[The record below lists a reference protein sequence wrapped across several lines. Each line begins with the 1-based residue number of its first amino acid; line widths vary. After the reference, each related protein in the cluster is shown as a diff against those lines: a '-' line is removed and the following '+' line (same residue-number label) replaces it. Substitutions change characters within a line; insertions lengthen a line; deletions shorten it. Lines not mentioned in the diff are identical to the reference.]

1 MDTNTTPLVEVEA
14 LKMHFSMKGG
24 AFSRRKGLIKAVDGV
39 NFKIYPNETFGL
51 VGESGCGKTT
61 VGRAI
66 LKAIKPTAG
75 KVLFHSKDEKIVDF
89 VPLSQKEI
97 RPYRQEAQMI
107 FQDPYS
113 SLSPRMTVQEI
124 LEEPLR
130 LAGHTDKKYLYEQA
144 KDMIQQVGLRSSHL
158 MRYPHAFSGGQRQ
171 RIGIGRALITRP
183 RFIVADEAV
192 SALDVSVQAQILE
205 ILSNLKDKM
214 DLSFLFISHDLSVVK
229 YLCDRV
235 GVMYLGRIV
244 EVAPTEIL
252 FSNPLHP
259 YTEALIHAIPD
270 INERQ
275 IRSDILAGE
284 IPDAANPPSGCAF
297 HTRCKYAKDLC
308 KKEAPESREFNDTH
322 NGTQILRQSAC
333 HYVEEIYPNHKE
345 RNKNET

>member
-1 MDTNTTPLVEVEA
+1 MDNSTNITPLVEVED

-24 AFSRRKGLIKAVDGV
+24 AFSRRKGVIKAVDGV

-66 LKAIKPTAG
+66 LKAIQPTSG
-75 KVLFHSKDEKIVDF
+75 KVLYESKSGEKIDL
-89 VPLSQKEI
+89 VPMSNKAL
-97 RPYRQEAQMI
+97 RPYRQEVQMI

-130 LAGHTDKKYLYEQA
+130 LAGHTDKEYLYEQA
-144 KDMIQQVGLRSSHL
+144 ADMIQQVGLRSSHL

-171 RIGIGRALITRP
+171 RIGIARALITRP

-205 ILSNLKDKM
+205 ILADLKERL

-244 EVAPTEIL
+244 EVAPTETL
-252 FSNPLHP
+252 FSSPLHP
-259 YTEALIHAIPD
+259 YTEALMHAIPD
-270 INERQ
+270 INERE

-297 HTRCKYAKDLC
+297 HNRCKYVKDKC
-308 KKEAPESREFNDTH
+308 KAEIPALREFTDTVD
-322 NGTQILRQSAC
+322 GKQILRQSAC
-333 HYVEEIYPNHKE
+333 HFVEEIY
-345 RNKNET
+345 NK

>member
-1 MDTNTTPLVEVEA
+1 MNSKAIPLVEVDG

-24 AFSRRKGLIKAVDGV
+24 AFSRRQGVIKAVDDI

-66 LKAIKPTAG
+66 LKAMEPTGG
-75 KVLFHSKDEKIVDF
+75 KVVYQRKNGDKVDL
-89 VPLSQKEI
+89 VPLNQKQL
-97 RPYRQEAQMI
+97 RPIRQEVQMI

-130 LAGHTDKKYLYEQA
+130 LAGIKDKKYLYEQA
-144 KDMIQQVGLRSSHL
+144 KEMIQQVGLRASHL

-171 RIGIGRALITRP
+171 RIGIARALITRP

-205 ILSNLKDKM
+205 ILSELKEKF
-214 DLSFLFISHDLSVVK
+214 DLSYLFISHDLSVVK

-244 EVAPTEIL
+244 EVADTDVL
-252 FSNPLHP
+252 YNKPLHP
-259 YTEALIHAIPD
+259 YTEALMHAIPD
-270 INERQ
+270 IEERS
-275 IRSDILAGE
+275 IRSDILGGE

-297 HTRCKYAKDLC
+297 HNRCKYC
-308 KKEAPESREFNDTH
+308 KEICKTKTPELKTFSETH
-322 NGTQILRQSAC
+322 NGEEILRQSAC
-333 HYVEEIYPNHKE
+333 HLAEEIYLKQ
-345 RNKNET
+345 

>member
-1 MDTNTTPLVEVEA
+1 MSTTTPLVEVEG

-24 AFSRRKGLIKAVDGV
+24 SFSRRKGVIKAVDGLK
-39 NFKIYPNETFGL
+39 FKIYPNETFGL

-66 LKAIKPTAG
+66 LKAVQPTGG
-75 KVLFHSKDEKIVDF
+75 KVIYHSKNGEKIDL
-89 VPLSQKEI
+89 VPMSNKEL
-97 RPYRQEAQMI
+97 RPYRQEIQMI

-113 SLSPRMTVQEI
+113 SLSPRMTIQEI
-124 LEEPLR
+124 LEEPMR
-130 LAGHTDKKYLYEQA
+130 LAGITDKDYLYEQA
-144 KDMIQQVGLRSSHL
+144 AEMIEQVGLRSSHL

-171 RIGIGRALITRP
+171 RIGIARALITRP

-205 ILSNLKDKM
+205 ILANLKEKFE
-214 DLSFLFISHDLSVVK
+214 LSYLFISHDLSVVK

-244 EVAPTEIL
+244 EVAPTEAL
-252 FSNPLHP
+252 YTRPLHP
-259 YTEALIHAIPD
+259 YTEALLHAIPD

-297 HTRCKYAKDLC
+297 HNRCKYAKELC
-308 KKEAPESREFNDTH
+308 KSETPELKEITDTFN
-322 NGTQILRQSAC
+322 GKEILRQSAC
-333 HYVEEIYPNHKE
+333 HFVEEIYDK
-345 RNKNET
+345 

>member
-1 MDTNTTPLVEVEA
+1 MDYNTTPLVEVED
-14 LKMHFSMKGG
+14 LQMHFSMKGG
-24 AFSRRKGLIKAVDGV
+24 AFSRRAGIIKAVDGV
-39 NFKIYPNETFGL
+39 SFKIFPNETFGL

-66 LKAIKPTAG
+66 LKAMQPTAG
-75 KVLFHSKDEKIVDF
+75 KVVYNSKSGEKIDL
-89 VPLSQKEI
+89 VPMTNKEL
-97 RPYRQEAQMI
+97 RPYRQEIQMI

-113 SLSPRMTVQEI
+113 SLSPRMTVQQI

-130 LAGHTDKKYLYEQA
+130 LAGHTDKKYLYAQA
-144 KDMIQQVGLRSSHL
+144 EEMIQQVGLRSSHL

-171 RIGIGRALITRP
+171 RIGIARSLITRP

-205 ILSNLKDKM
+205 ILADLKDKF
-214 DLSFLFISHDLSVVK
+214 DLSYLFISHDLSVVK

-244 EVAPTEIL
+244 EVAPTDAL
-252 FSNPLHP
+252 FKAPLHP
-259 YTEALIHAIPD
+259 YTEALMHAIPD

-297 HTRCKYAKDLC
+297 HNRCKYAKDKC
-308 KKEAPESREFNDTH
+308 KSEVPKLREFTSTF
-322 NGTQILRQSAC
+322 NGEEIFRQSAC
-333 HYVEEIYPNHKE
+333 HFVEDIYYK
-345 RNKNET
+345 

>member
-1 MDTNTTPLVEVEA
+1 MDSTPLIEVEN

-24 AFSRRKGLIKAVDGV
+24 AFSRRTGLIKAVDDI

-66 LKAIKPTAG
+66 LKAIEPTSG
-75 KVLFHSKDEKIVDF
+75 KVIFHSKSGEKIDL
-89 VPLSQKEI
+89 VPMSNKEL
-97 RPYRQEAQMI
+97 RPYRQEVQMI

-130 LAGHTDKKYLYEQA
+130 LAGIKDKTYLYEQA
-144 KDMIQQVGLRSSHL
+144 KEMIEQVGLRSSHL

-171 RIGIGRALITRP
+171 RIGIARSLITRP

-205 ILSNLKDKM
+205 ILGNLKDKFN
-214 DLSFLFISHDLSVVK
+214 LSYLFISHDLSVVK

-244 EVAPTEIL
+244 EVSPTAEL
-252 FSNPLHP
+252 YQRPLHP
-259 YTEALIHAIPD
+259 YTEALLHAIPD
-270 INERQ
+270 INERG
-275 IRSDILAGE
+275 IRTDILGGE
-284 IPDAANPPSGCAF
+284 IPDAANPPSGCTF
-297 HTRCKYAKDLC
+297 HNRCKYAKDKC
-308 KKEAPESREFNDTH
+308 KSDVPELRELSFLHEGKE
-322 NGTQILRQSAC
+322 ILRQSAC
-333 HYVEEIYPNHKE
+333 HFVEDIYQQ
-345 RNKNET
+345 

>member
-1 MDTNTTPLVEVEA
+1 MESAALVEVEG
-14 LKMHFSMKGG
+14 LKMHFSMKSG
-24 AFSRRKGLIKAVDGV
+24 AFSRRKGVIKAVDDV
-39 NFKIYPNETFGL
+39 NFKIFPNETFGL

-66 LKAIKPTAG
+66 LKAIQPTSG
-75 KVLFHSKDEKIVDF
+75 KVIYHSKGGENIDL
-89 VPLSQKEI
+89 VPMSNKEL
-97 RPYRQEAQMI
+97 RPYRQEVQMI

-124 LEEPLR
+124 LEEPMR
-130 LAGHTDKKYLYEQA
+130 IAGVTDSEYLYEQA
-144 KDMIQQVGLRSSHL
+144 SEMIQQVGMRSSHL

-171 RIGIGRALITRP
+171 RIGIARALITRP

-205 ILSNLKDKM
+205 ILSDLKDKFS
-214 DLSFLFISHDLSVVK
+214 LSYLFISHDLSVVK

-244 EVAPTEIL
+244 EVASTDAL
-252 FSNPLHP
+252 FNNPLHP
-259 YTEALIHAIPD
+259 YTEALLHAIPD

-284 IPDAANPPSGCAF
+284 IPDAANPPLAVHFIIAVNTPKS
-297 HTRCKYAKDLC
+297 YARVKHQC
-308 KKEAPESREFNDTH
+308 YESLLTTH
-322 NGTQILRQSAC
+322 NGKEILRQSAC
-333 HYVEEIYPNHKE
+333 HFVEEIYHKQ
-345 RNKNET
+345 

>member
-1 MDTNTTPLVEVEA
+1 MESDALVEVEG
-14 LKMHFSMKGG
+14 LKMHFSMKSG
-24 AFSRRKGLIKAVDGV
+24 AFSRRKGLIKAVDDV
-39 NFKIYPNETFGL
+39 NFKILPNETFGL

-66 LKAIKPTAG
+66 LKAIQPTAG
-75 KVLFHSKDEKIVDF
+75 KVLYHSKSGETIDL
-89 VPLSQKEI
+89 VPMSNEEL
-97 RPYRQEAQMI
+97 RPYRQEVQMV

-124 LEEPLR
+124 LEEPMR
-130 LAGHTDKKYLYEQA
+130 LAGITDSEYLYKQA
-144 KDMIQQVGLRSSHL
+144 CEMIEQVGMRSSHL

-171 RIGIGRALITRP
+171 RIGIARALITHP

-205 ILSNLKDKM
+205 ILGNLKDKFS
-214 DLSFLFISHDLSVVK
+214 LSFLFISHDLSVVK

-244 EVAPTEIL
+244 EVASTDSL
-252 FSNPLHP
+252 FNNPLHP
-259 YTEALIHAIPD
+259 YTEALLHAIPD

-297 HTRCKYAKDLC
+297 HNRCKYAKELC
-308 KKEAPESREFNDTH
+308 KSKTPELQEFVDLH
-322 NGTQILRQSAC
+322 SGEEILRQSAC
-333 HYVEEIYPNHKE
+333 HFVNEIYHKQ
-345 RNKNET
+345 

>member
-1 MDTNTTPLVEVEA
+1 MMDTQTNTTPLVEVNA
-14 LKMHFSMKGG
+14 LKVHFSMKGG
-24 AFSRRKGLIKAVDGV
+24 AFSRRKGVIKAVDGL
-39 NFKIYPNETFGL
+39 NFNVYPNETLGL

-66 LKAIKPTAG
+66 LKAIQPSSG
-75 KVLFHSKDEKIVDF
+75 EVIYHSKNGEKVDF
-89 VPLSQKEI
+89 VTMSNKQL
-97 RPYRQEAQMI
+97 RPYRQEVQMI

-113 SLSPRMTVQEI
+113 SLSPRMTIQEI

-130 LAGHTDKKYLYEQA
+130 LAGHTDKEFLYEQA
-144 KDMIQQVGLRSSHL
+144 ETMIQQVGLRSSHL

-171 RIGIGRALITRP
+171 RIGIARALITRP

-205 ILSNLKDKM
+205 ILSDLKQKL

-244 EVAPTEIL
+244 EVASTEVL

-259 YTEALIHAIPD
+259 YTEALLHAIPD

-297 HTRCKYAKDLC
+297 HNRCKYAKDLC
-308 KKEAPESREFNDTH
+308 KQEAPELRDFSDTL
-322 NGTQILRQSAC
+322 NGQTISRQSAC
-333 HYVEEIYPNHKE
+333 HFVEEIYRK
-345 RNKNET
+345 

>member
-1 MDTNTTPLVEVEA
+1 MESTPLVEVEG

-24 AFSRRKGLIKAVDGV
+24 SFSRRKGTIKAVNDLQ
-39 NFKIYPNETFGL
+39 FKIYPNETFGL

-61 VGRAI
+61 VGRAV
-66 LKAIKPTAG
+66 LKAIQPTAG
-75 KVLFHSKDEKIVDF
+75 KVIYHSKSGKKVDF
-89 VPLSQKEI
+89 VPMSSKEI
-97 RPYRQEAQMI
+97 RPYRQEVQMI

-113 SLSPRMTVQEI
+113 SLSPRMTIQQI
-124 LEEPLR
+124 LEEPMR
-130 LAGHTDKKYLYEQA
+130 LAGVTDEEYMYEQA
-144 KDMIQQVGLRSSHL
+144 KTMIQQVGLRASHL

-171 RIGIGRALITRP
+171 RIGIARALITRP

-205 ILSNLKDKM
+205 ILGELKEKM

-244 EVAPTEIL
+244 EIGSTDAL
-252 FSNPLHP
+252 FTKPLHP
-259 YTEALIHAIPD
+259 YTEALLHAIPD
-270 INERQ
+270 INERK

-297 HTRCKYAKDLC
+297 HNRCKYAKDRC
-308 KKEAPESREFNDTH
+308 MSEAPELREFTDIH
-322 NGTQILRQSAC
+322 EGKEILRQSAC
-333 HYVEEIYPNHKE
+333 HFVEEIY
-345 RNKNET
+345 NK

>member
-1 MDTNTTPLVEVEA
+1 MNTTPLVEVDG
-14 LKMHFSMKGG
+14 LKMYFSMKGG
-24 AFSRRKGLIKAVDGV
+24 SFSRRKGVIKAVD
-39 NFKIYPNETFGL
+39 NLSFNIYPNETFGL

-66 LKAIKPTAG
+66 LKAVQPTGG
-75 KVLFHSKDEKIVDF
+75 KVIYHSKRGEKIDL
-89 VPLSQKEI
+89 VPMTNKEL
-97 RPYRQEAQMI
+97 RPYRQEVQMI

-113 SLSPRMTVQEI
+113 SLSPRMTIQEI
-124 LEEPLR
+124 LEEPMR
-130 LAGHTDKKYLYEQA
+130 LAGITDKEYLYKQA
-144 KDMIQQVGLRSSHL
+144 AEMIEQVGLRSSHL

-171 RIGIGRALITRP
+171 RIGIARALITRP

-205 ILSNLKDKM
+205 ILANLKDKFE
-214 DLSFLFISHDLSVVK
+214 LSYLFISHDLSVVK

-244 EVAPTEIL
+244 EVAPTEAL
-252 FSNPLHP
+252 YARPLHP
-259 YTEALIHAIPD
+259 YTEALLHAIPD

-297 HTRCKYAKDLC
+297 HNRCKYAKDRC
-308 KKEAPESREFNDTH
+308 KREVPELKELSDTID
-322 NGTQILRQSAC
+322 GKTILRQSAC
-333 HYVEEIYPNHKE
+333 HFVEEIYDKQ
-345 RNKNET
+345 

>member
-1 MDTNTTPLVEVEA
+1 MNSETTPLVEVDG

-24 AFSRRKGLIKAVDGV
+24 TFSRRQGVIKAVDDI

-66 LKAIKPTAG
+66 LKAMEPTGG
-75 KVLFHSKDEKIVDF
+75 KVIYQRKSGERVDL
-89 VPLSQKEI
+89 VPMNQKEM
-97 RPYRQEAQMI
+97 RPIRQEVQMI

-130 LAGHTDKKYLYEQA
+130 LAGIKDKAYLYEQA
-144 KDMIQQVGLRSSHL
+144 KDMIQQVGLRASHL

-171 RIGIGRALITRP
+171 RIGIARALITRP

-205 ILSNLKDKM
+205 ILGELKDKF
-214 DLSFLFISHDLSVVK
+214 DLSYLFISHDLSVVK

-244 EVAPTEIL
+244 EVASTDVL
-252 FSNPLHP
+252 FKKPLHP
-259 YTEALIHAIPD
+259 YTEALMHAIPD
-270 INERQ
+270 IEERQ
-275 IRSDILAGE
+275 IRSDILGGE
-284 IPDAANPPSGCAF
+284 IPDAANPPSGCTF
-297 HTRCKYAKDLC
+297 HNRCKYATDLC
-308 KKEAPESREFNDTH
+308 KSQSPELRQFTDTH
-322 NGTQILRQSAC
+322 NGKEIFRQSAC
-333 HYVEEIYPNHKE
+333 HLVEEIYLKQ
-345 RNKNET
+345 

>member
-1 MDTNTTPLVEVEA
+1 MDNNTTPLLEVEG
-14 LKMHFSMKGG
+14 LQMHFSMKGG
-24 AFSRRKGLIKAVDGV
+24 AFSRRAGVIKAVDGV
-39 NFKIYPNETFGL
+39 TFKVFPNETLGL

-61 VGRAI
+61 VGRAV
-66 LKAIKPTAG
+66 LKSIDPTGG
-75 KVLFHSKDEKIVDF
+75 KVIFHSKTGEKIDF
-89 VPLSQKEI
+89 VPMTNKEL
-97 RPYRQEAQMI
+97 RPYRQEVQMI

-130 LAGHTDKKYLYEQA
+130 LAGHTDKDYLYEQA
-144 KDMIQQVGLRSSHL
+144 KIMIEQVGLRSSHL

-171 RIGIGRALITRP
+171 RIGIARSLITRP

-205 ILSNLKDKM
+205 ILAELKEKM
-214 DLSFLFISHDLSVVK
+214 GLSYLFISHDLSVVK

-244 EVAPTEIL
+244 EVAPTDAL
-252 FSNPLHP
+252 FNNPLHP
-259 YTEALIHAIPD
+259 YSEALMHAIPD
-270 INERQ
+270 ISERQ

-297 HTRCKYAKDLC
+297 HNRCKYAKDKC
-308 KKEAPESREFNDTH
+308 KSEIPELRGFTDTLDGKEIFRE
-322 NGTQILRQSAC
+322 SAC
-333 HYVEEIYPNHKE
+333 HFVEEIFYNHDKE
-345 RNKNET
+345 MV

>member
-1 MDTNTTPLVEVEA
+1 MDSTPLIEVEN

-24 AFSRRKGLIKAVDGV
+24 AFSRRTGLIKAVDDI

-66 LKAIKPTAG
+66 LKAIEPTSG
-75 KVLFHSKDEKIVDF
+75 KVIFHSKSGKKIDL
-89 VPLSQKEI
+89 VPMSNKEL
-97 RPYRQEAQMI
+97 RPFRQEVQMI

-113 SLSPRMTVQEI
+113 SLSPRMTIQEI

-130 LAGHTDKKYLYEQA
+130 LAGIKDKKYLYEQA
-144 KDMIQQVGLRSSHL
+144 KEMIEQVGLRSSHL

-171 RIGIGRALITRP
+171 RIGIARSLITRP

-205 ILSNLKDKM
+205 ILGNLKDKFN
-214 DLSFLFISHDLSVVK
+214 LSYLFISHDLSVVK

-244 EVAPTEIL
+244 EVSPTAEL
-252 FSNPLHP
+252 YKKPLHP
-259 YTEALIHAIPD
+259 YTEALLHAIPD
-270 INERQ
+270 INERG
-275 IRSDILAGE
+275 IRTDILGGE
-284 IPDAANPPSGCAF
+284 IPDAANPPSGCTF
-297 HTRCKYAKDLC
+297 HNRCKYAKDKC
-308 KKEAPESREFNDTH
+308 KSEIPELRELKVLHEGKE
-322 NGTQILRQSAC
+322 ILRQSAC
-333 HYVEEIYPNHKE
+333 HFVEEIYQQ
-345 RNKNET
+345 

>member
-1 MDTNTTPLVEVEA
+1 MIDNTTPLVEVEG
-14 LKMHFSMKGG
+14 LQMHFSMKGG
-24 AFSRRKGLIKAVDGV
+24 AFSRRAGVIKAVDGID
-39 NFKIYPNETFGL
+39 FKIFPNETFGL

-66 LKAIKPTAG
+66 LKAMQPTSG
-75 KVLFHSKDEKIVDF
+75 KVIYNSKNDGKIDL
-89 VPLSQKEI
+89 VPMTNKEL
-97 RPYRQEAQMI
+97 RPYRQEIQMI

-113 SLSPRMTVQEI
+113 SLSPRMTVQQI

-144 KDMIQQVGLRSSHL
+144 KEMIQQVGLRSSHL

-171 RIGIGRALITRP
+171 RIGIARSLITRP

-205 ILSNLKDKM
+205 ILADLKEKFNL
-214 DLSFLFISHDLSVVK
+214 SYLFISHDLSVVK

-235 GVMYLGRIV
+235 GVMYLGRIS
-244 EVAPTEIL
+244 EIAPTDAL
-252 FSNPLHP
+252 FKKPLHP
-259 YTEALIHAIPD
+259 YTEALMHAIPD
-270 INERQ
+270 ITERQ

-297 HTRCKYAKDLC
+297 HNRCKYAKDKC
-308 KKEAPESREFNDTH
+308 QSESPKLREFTDTF
-322 NGTQILRQSAC
+322 NGEEIFRQSAC
-333 HYVEEIYPNHKE
+333 HFVEEIYYK
-345 RNKNET
+345 

>member
-1 MDTNTTPLVEVEA
+1 MNDNTTPLVEVEG
-14 LKMHFSMKGG
+14 LQMHFSMKGG
-24 AFSRRKGLIKAVDGV
+24 AFSRRTGAIKAVDGV
-39 NFKIYPNETFGL
+39 DFKIFSNETFGL

-66 LKAIKPTAG
+66 LKAMQPTSG
-75 KVLFHSKDEKIVDF
+75 KVIYNSKNSGKIDL
-89 VPLSQKEI
+89 VPMSNKEL
-97 RPYRQEAQMI
+97 RPFRQEIQMI

-113 SLSPRMTVQEI
+113 SLSPRMTVQQI

-130 LAGHTDKKYLYEQA
+130 LAGHTDKEYLYEQA
-144 KDMIQQVGLRSSHL
+144 KEMIQQVGLRSSHL

-171 RIGIGRALITRP
+171 RIGIARALITRP

-205 ILSNLKDKM
+205 ILATLKDKFN
-214 DLSFLFISHDLSVVK
+214 LSYLFISHDLSVVK

-244 EVAPTEIL
+244 EVAPTDIL
-252 FSNPLHP
+252 FKTPLHP
-259 YTEALIHAIPD
+259 YTEALMHAIPD

-297 HTRCKYAKDLC
+297 HNRCKHAKDKCQNEIPKL
-308 KKEAPESREFNDTH
+308 REFTDTAD
-322 NGTQILRQSAC
+322 GKEILRQSAC
-333 HYVEEIYPNHKE
+333 HFVEEIYCK
-345 RNKNET
+345 

>member
-1 MDTNTTPLVEVEA
+1 MDSTPLIEVEN

-24 AFSRRKGLIKAVDGV
+24 AFSRRTGLIKAVDDI

-66 LKAIKPTAG
+66 LKAIEPTSG
-75 KVLFHSKDEKIVDF
+75 KVIFHSKSGKKIDL
-89 VPLSQKEI
+89 VPMSNKEL
-97 RPYRQEAQMI
+97 RPFRQEVQMI

-113 SLSPRMTVQEI
+113 SLSPRMTIQEI

-130 LAGHTDKKYLYEQA
+130 LAGIKDKKYLYEQA
-144 KDMIQQVGLRSSHL
+144 KEMIEQVGLRSSHL

-171 RIGIGRALITRP
+171 RIGIARSLITRP

-205 ILSNLKDKM
+205 ILGNLKDKFN
-214 DLSFLFISHDLSVVK
+214 LSYLFISHDLSVVK

-244 EVAPTEIL
+244 EVSPTAEL
-252 FSNPLHP
+252 YQKPLHP
-259 YTEALIHAIPD
+259 YTEALLHAIPD
-270 INERQ
+270 INERG
-275 IRSDILAGE
+275 IRTDILGGE
-284 IPDAANPPSGCAF
+284 IPDAANPPSGCTF
-297 HTRCKYAKDLC
+297 HNRCKYAKNKC
-308 KKEAPESREFNDTH
+308 KSEIPELRELKVLHEGKE
-322 NGTQILRQSAC
+322 ILRQSAC
-333 HYVEEIYPNHKE
+333 HFVEEIYQQ
-345 RNKNET
+345 

>member
-1 MDTNTTPLVEVEA
+1 MDNNTTPLIEVES

-24 AFSRRKGLIKAVDGV
+24 AFSRRKGIIKAVDDV
-39 NFKIYPNETFGL
+39 SFTIFPNETFGL

-61 VGRAI
+61 VGRAM
-66 LKAIKPTAG
+66 LKAMQPTSG
-75 KVLFHSKDEKIVDF
+75 KVLYNSKSGKKVDL
-89 VPLSQKEI
+89 VPMSSKEI
-97 RPYRQEAQMI
+97 RPYRQEVQMI

-130 LAGHTDKKYLYEQA
+130 LAGHTDKEYLYQQA
-144 KDMIQQVGLRSSHL
+144 SEMIQQVGLRSSHL

-171 RIGIGRALITRP
+171 RIGIARALITRP
-183 RFIVADEAV
+183 QFIVADEAV

-205 ILSNLKDKM
+205 ILSAIKVKM
-214 DLSFLFISHDLSVVK
+214 NLSFLFISHDLSVVK

-244 EVAPTEIL
+244 EIAPTDAL
-252 FSNPLHP
+252 FKDNLHP
-259 YTEALIHAIPD
+259 YTEALMHAIPD
-270 INERQ
+270 INERK

-297 HTRCKYAKDLC
+297 HNRCKYAKDKCQSEVPTLRGFT
-308 KKEAPESREFNDTH
+308 STFN
-322 NGTQILRQSAC
+322 GQEILRQSAC
-333 HYVEEIYPNHKE
+333 HFVEEIY
-345 RNKNET
+345 

>member
-1 MDTNTTPLVEVEA
+1 MDYNSTPLVQVES
-14 LKMHFSMKGG
+14 LQMHFSMKGG
-24 AFSRRKGLIKAVDGV
+24 AFSRRQGTIKAVDGV
-39 NFKIYPNETFGL
+39 NFKVYPNETFGL

-66 LKAIKPTAG
+66 LKAMQPTDG
-75 KVLFHSKDEKIVDF
+75 KVLYNSKNGETIDL
-89 VPLSQKEI
+89 VPMTNKEI
-97 RPYRQEAQMI
+97 RPYRQEIQMI

-130 LAGHTDKKYLYEQA
+130 LAGHTDKDFLYQKAAE
-144 KDMIQQVGLRSSHL
+144 MIQQVGLRTSHL

-171 RIGIGRALITRP
+171 RIGIGRALITNP

-205 ILSNLKDKM
+205 ILSELKAKM

-244 EVAPTEIL
+244 EVADTNPL
-252 FSNPLHP
+252 FKDPLHP
-259 YTEALIHAIPD
+259 YTEALMHAIPD
-270 INERQ
+270 INERE

-284 IPDAANPPSGCAF
+284 IPDASNPPSGCAF
-297 HTRCKYAKDLC
+297 HNRCKYAKDKC
-308 KKEAPESREFNDTH
+308 KNEVPALRDFISTFNGKEIF
-322 NGTQILRQSAC
+322 RQSAC
-333 HYVEEIYPNHKE
+333 HFVEEIYLQSNDKE
-345 RNKNET
+345 II

>member
-1 MDTNTTPLVEVEA
+1 MSTTPLVEVDG
-14 LKMHFSMKGG
+14 LKMYFSMKGG
-24 AFSRRKGLIKAVDGV
+24 SFSRRKGVIKAVDDLS
-39 NFKIYPNETFGL
+39 FKIYPNETFGL

-66 LKAIKPTAG
+66 LKAVQPTGG
-75 KVLFHSKDEKIVDF
+75 KVIYHSKNGEKIDL
-89 VPLSQKEI
+89 VPMSNKEL
-97 RPYRQEAQMI
+97 RPYRQEVQMI

-113 SLSPRMTVQEI
+113 SLSPRMTIQEI
-124 LEEPLR
+124 LEEPMR
-130 LAGHTDKKYLYEQA
+130 LAGITDKEYLYEQA
-144 KDMIQQVGLRSSHL
+144 AEMIEQVGLRSSHL

-171 RIGIGRALITRP
+171 RIGIARALITRP

-205 ILSNLKDKM
+205 ILANLKDKFE
-214 DLSFLFISHDLSVVK
+214 LSYLFISHDLSVVK

-244 EVAPTEIL
+244 EVAPTEAL
-252 FSNPLHP
+252 YARPLHP
-259 YTEALIHAIPD
+259 YTEALLHAIPD

-297 HTRCKYAKDLC
+297 HNRCKYAKDRC
-308 KKEAPESREFNDTH
+308 KREVPELKELTDTI
-322 NGTQILRQSAC
+322 NGKAILRQSAC
-333 HYVEEIYPNHKE
+333 HFVEEIYDKH
-345 RNKNET
+345 

>member
-1 MDTNTTPLVEVEA
+1 MNIQANTTPLVEVDA

-24 AFSRRKGLIKAVDGV
+24 AFSRRKGVIKAVDGV
-39 NFKIYPNETFGL
+39 SFNIYPNETFGL

-66 LKAIKPTAG
+66 LKAIQPSSG
-75 KVLFHSKDEKIVDF
+75 KVLYDSKSGKIIDL
-89 VPLSQKEI
+89 VPMSNKEL
-97 RPYRQEAQMI
+97 RPYRQEVQMI

-113 SLSPRMTVQEI
+113 SLSPRMTIQEI

-130 LAGHTDKKYLYEQA
+130 LSGITDKAQLYDQA
-144 KDMIQQVGLRSSHL
+144 NNMIQQVGLRSSHL

-171 RIGIGRALITRP
+171 RIGIARALITRP

-205 ILSNLKDKM
+205 ILADIKQRM

-244 EVAPTEIL
+244 EVAPTDAL
-252 FSNPLHP
+252 YSNPLHP
-259 YTEALIHAIPD
+259 YTEALMHAIPD
-270 INERQ
+270 INERE

-297 HTRCKYAKDLC
+297 HNRCKYAKDRC
-308 KKEAPESREFNDTH
+308 KTEVPELREFTDSV
-322 NGTQILRQSAC
+322 GDTQILRQSAC
-333 HYVEEIYPNHKE
+333 HFVEEIYDK
-345 RNKNET
+345 